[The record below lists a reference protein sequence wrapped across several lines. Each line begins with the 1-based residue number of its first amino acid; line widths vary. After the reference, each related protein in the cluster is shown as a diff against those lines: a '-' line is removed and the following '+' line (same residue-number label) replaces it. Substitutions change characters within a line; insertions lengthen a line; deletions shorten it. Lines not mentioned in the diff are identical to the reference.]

1 MSLGSRRAAL
11 QLAALLLV
19 LLLCAPDAS
28 QASAPSVVEQVLP
41 NGLRVVVAE
50 QPGSPAVTV
59 DTWVRVGSRD
69 ETDELNGAAHFVEHM
84 LFKGTRRRSAGDI
97 ARELE
102 SLGAWTNAAT
112 GYDYTHYYVVAPA
125 QGIRRV
131 LDIQADALMNSIFD
145 PEEVERE
152 RAVILQELSLI
163 EDTPARSAVFRLYQ
177 TAFTVHPYRRPVG
190 GSPEVIRRLTRQ
202 QLVDF
207 YRTYYGPANVAIV
220 VAGGVSAR
228 EVMDAAR
235 RLFGNWR
242 QPAAERRPASAE
254 PPMTQVRRAAEE
266 RDVRVTTL
274 AMGWIGPNVHNPDH
288 YAVDVLVYALGR
300 GRGARWLRVL
310 RDQRRVVQTLSVGF
324 PTAIDPPLFSVVAST
339 AAADEREAEQAILEE
354 VVRLREEGLRPEEL
368 ARAKA
373 VLEAEVRTENQTS
386 RGLAGSLGFSV
397 TVANLEYAQTY
408 LQRIRAVTAEDV
420 RRVAQRYLDPARYAI
435 VAIRPRRSL

>member
-1 MSLGSRRAAL
+1 MPVGARRGALKAAAVV
-11 QLAALLLV
+11 AA
-19 LLLCAPDAS
+19 LLLCAPA
-28 QASAPSVVEQVLP
+28 ALPAPAPPLVEEVLP

-59 DTWVRVGSRD
+59 DVWVRVGSRD

-84 LFKGTRRRSAGDI
+84 LFKGTRRRRAGDI
-97 ARELE
+97 AREVE

-125 QGIRRV
+125 HAVGRV
-131 LDIQADALMNSIFD
+131 LDIQADALTNSIFD

-152 RAVILQELSLI
+152 RAVVLQELSLI

-190 GSPEVIRRLTRQ
+190 GSPEVVRRLTRQ

-207 YRTYYGPANVAIV
+207 YRTHYGPANVSVV

-228 EVMDAAR
+228 EVLDAAR

-242 QPAAERRPASAE
+242 HPVAGRRAAPAE
-254 PPMTQVRRAAEE
+254 PPMAGVRRAVEE

-274 AMGWIGPNVHNPDH
+274 AMGWIGPDVGNPDH
-288 YAVDVLVYALGR
+288 YAADVLVYALGR
-300 GRGARWLRVL
+300 GRGARWVRAL
-310 RDQRRVVQTLSVGF
+310 RDQRRAVQTLSVSF
-324 PTAIDPPLFSVVAST
+324 PTAVDPPLFSVVAST
-339 AAADEREAEQAILEE
+339 AAPDEREAERAILEE
-354 VVRLREEGLRPEEL
+354 VVRLREEGLRPDEV

-373 VLEAEVRTENQTS
+373 VLEAEVKVEQHTS
-386 RGLAGSLGFSV
+386 RGLAGALGFST
-397 TVANLEYAQTY
+397 TVASVDYFRTY
-408 LQRIRAVTAEDV
+408 LQRVRAVTLEDV
-420 RRVAQRYLDPARYAI
+420 RRVAQRYLDPGRYAL
-435 VAIRPRRSL
+435 VAIRPRRGL